1 MWSLGHRNVQ
11 GLAFDSTGRLWAS
24 EFGQD
29 TWDELNLIRKGGNY
43 GWPVVE
49 GKARPVAA
57 YIDPLV
63 VWHPDNASPSGLAI
77 VDDVA
82 YVACLR
88 GNRLW
93 QVPLVGAHRG
103 DPKALFTGT
112 YGRLRTVVLTPDGDL
127 WVTTS
132 QPRRPRLARPE
143 RTTGSCGSPCP
154 ERRRAQTVAA
164 RTHSTS
170 GRCLATWF
178 QDSPSSALA

>member
-1 MWSLGHRNVQ
+1 MASPATTRSGAPPCGRWGTATSQ
-11 GLAFDSTGRLWAS
+11 GLAFDSTGQLWAS

-29 TWDELNLIRKGGNY
+29 TWDELNKIRKGGNY

-49 GKARPVAA
+49 GKAHRAP

-88 GNRLW
+88 GTRLW

-103 DPKALFTGT
+103 DPKALLVGT
-112 YGRLRTVVLTPDGDL
+112 YGRLRTVVVTPGGGL

-132 QPRRPRLARPE
+132 NRDGR
-143 RTTGSCGSPCP
+143 GSPAP
-154 ERRRAQTVAA
+154 TDDRILRVT
-164 RTHSTS
+164 
-170 GRCLATWF
+170 LA
-178 QDSPSSALA
+178 DPG